1 MMVSGIMM
9 MLLEISNQLPAG
21 NIHVLEIKDHS
32 VLMEQEQRDSL
43 NDWFYWKFKAVFK
56 ETGKWHFKFA
66 KPNKVGTRGPAV
78 SLDRGKTWQWSPD
91 SRLSDREFTYDCK
104 GPGEVWFCQGLPYLQ
119 QDWERFTAEFSGH
132 PAATFSTLCRS
143 RKGRNVELL
152 EVCEGT
158 PPLTVVLTARHHC
171 QEMSASMVME
181 GILRQ
186 VFADDENGR
195 DFRRKIRL
203 FVVPFTDK
211 DGVEDGDQGKGRAPR
226 DHGRDYAGKH
236 IYPETAA
243 IRSLIEREKPFL
255 VMDLH
260 APWIFGLHNE
270 NPYLVENRNQRF
282 FPEVERFAGLMES
295 EAPACAPFLAS
306 DTLHWG
312 TGWNTEANY
321 DGKSGIGSGLNLTTA
336 CGQYPFIR
344 LAVTMEIPFANFRE
358 KTVTKAEF
366 LQYGAALARTI
377 LRFADERK

>member
-1 MMVSGIMM
+1 MVLGIMM

-21 NIHVLEIKDHS
+21 NIHVLEIKDHT
-32 VLMEQEQRDSL
+32 VLMEQEQRDSPK
-43 NDWFYWKFKAVFK
+43 DWFYWKFKAVFK
-56 ETGKWHFKFA
+56 EPGVWHFKFA

-78 SLDRGKTWQWSPD
+78 SLDRGRTWQWSPNT
-91 SRLSDREFTYDCK
+91 RLSDREFTYDCRQ
-104 GPGEVWFCQGLPYLQ
+104 PGEVWFCQGLPYLQ

-132 PAATFSTLCRS
+132 PAVKLSTLCKS

-171 QEMSASMVME
+171 QEMSASMAQE

-186 VFADDENGR
+186 VLADDETGR
-195 DFRRKIRL
+195 NFRRKIRL

-226 DHGRDYAGKH
+226 DHGRDYQGGFIH
-236 IYPETAA
+236 PETAA
-243 IRSLIEREKPFL
+243 IWKLIEQKKPFL
-255 VMDLH
+255 VIDMH

-282 FPEVERFAGLMES
+282 FPEIDRFAKLLEA

-312 TGWNTEANY
+312 TGWNTAANY
-321 DGKSGIGSGLNLTTA
+321 DAKSGTRGGSNLTTA
-336 CGQYPFIR
+336 CGQLPFIR
-344 LAVTMEIPFANFRE
+344 LAVTIEIPFANFRE
-358 KTVTKAEF
+358 KTMTRKEF
-366 LQYGAALARTI
+366 LQFGSAMAKTI
-377 LRFADERK
+377 LRYAEERK